1 MQDNDYFGMDPSQVF
16 IMKQDVVPSVK
27 NLQCELATE
36 PNGHLIKKP
45 HGHGDVH
52 FCLYRVFQC
61 NHSYFIGWHSK
72 ELDGR
77 ISCSISLLL
86 PRYECFI
93 FLYYDVYCCFGCST
107 ECFHD

>member
-1 MQDNDYFGMDPSQVF
+1 MDPSQVF

-72 ELDGR
+72 EMDGR
-77 ISCSISLLL
+77 IPCSISLLL